1 MSAFDRLQQWEAGAG
16 AGKDAAGRLVYSGPG
31 MQYMGPGEF
40 SRTQA
45 EHDKM
50 KVAAMKS
57 DPQGML
63 IRQLLD
69 QVQNQNLPGQ
79 ASVRG
84 LVGSY
89 NAPDMRINAQD
100 PRQAQG

>member
-1 MSAFDRLQQWEAGAG
+1 MNAFDRLQQWEAGAG

-50 KVAAMKS
+50 KVAAAKS

-69 QVQNQNLPGQ
+69 QMQNQNMPGR

-89 NAPDMRINAQD
+89 NAPDMRLNAQD

>member
-1 MSAFDRLQQWEAGAG
+1 MMNAFDRLQQWEAGAG

-50 KVAAMKS
+50 KVAAAKS

-79 ASVRG
+79 AT
-84 LVGSY
+84 
-89 NAPDMRINAQD
+89 MQI
-100 PRQAQG
+100 PRPIMGGGQRRQQEQEQG